1 MKNRITLSLI
11 AFVAVASLAFT
22 SLINKEVKVKEST
35 VKWTGHKVTGKH
47 FGSINL
53 KEGTLT
59 FEGDKLTGGMFV
71 MDMTSIQTQDMDD
84 EYNKKLDGHLKHDDF
99 FGVDK
104 HPTSTLKFTNVRGHD
119 GHYHVSGDLTIK
131 GITKSIS
138 FEMAIKDNTATT
150 QFKVDRTLY
159 NIKYGSA
166 SFFDNLK
173 DKAIDNEFDLDV
185 TLKF

>member
-1 MKNRITLSLI
+1 MHATTAQVL
-11 AFVAVASLAFT
+11 T
-22 SLINKEVKVKEST
+22 SLINPTARQS
-35 VKWTGHKVTGKH
+35 
-47 FGSINL
+47 
-53 KEGTLT
+53 LT
-59 FEGDKLTGGMFV
+59 C
-71 MDMTSIQTQDMDD
+71 
-84 EYNKKLDGHLKHDDF
+84 
-99 FGVDK
+99 
-104 HPTSTLKFTNVRGHD
+104 
-119 GHYHVSGDLTIK
+119 
-131 GITKSIS
+131 